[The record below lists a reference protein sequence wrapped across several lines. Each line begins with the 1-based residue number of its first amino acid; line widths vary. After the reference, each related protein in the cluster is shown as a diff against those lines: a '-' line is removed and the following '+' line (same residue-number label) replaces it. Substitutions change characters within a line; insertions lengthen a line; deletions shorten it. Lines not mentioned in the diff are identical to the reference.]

1 MGGGTDY
8 AQEAIEVLLSM
19 SEEYRDRL
27 VIILAG
33 YEGEMTQL
41 LATNPGLS
49 SRFSVHVHFPNYT
62 PYQLF
67 EVAARMV
74 EKRSQTLASDAQTLL
89 RDSLL
94 GKELPGNAR
103 DVRNLIEQAARRRDT
118 RIAAIAEPTREDLT
132 TLTAADF
139 IG

>member
-49 SRFSVHVHFPNYT
+49 SRF
-62 PYQLF
+62 
-67 EVAARMV
+67 
-74 EKRSQTLASDAQTLL
+74 
-89 RDSLL
+89 
-94 GKELPGNAR
+94 
-103 DVRNLIEQAARRRDT
+103 
-118 RIAAIAEPTREDLT
+118 
-132 TLTAADF
+132 
-139 IG
+139 

>member
-1 MGGGTDY
+1 M
-8 AQEAIEVLLSM
+8 
-19 SEEYRDRL
+19 
-27 VIILAG
+27 
-33 YEGEMTQL
+33 
-41 LATNPGLS
+41 
-49 SRFSVHVHFPNYT
+49 HVHFPNYT
-62 PYQLF
+62 PDQLF